1 MADTMKA
8 AVLEAVKV
16 FKIKEVPIPEIGQGE
31 VLIKVKNTGIC
42 GTDWSI
48 YNGWYSADK
57 LPMIPGHES
66 AGVIAKVGRDG
77 NGLKEGD
84 RVTVDINMSCGH
96 CYYCIRGQQLLCNNF
111 TQLGIHT
118 NGTFAEYVKAKASL
132 VHHLPDNLSFEQ
144 GAFVEPLSC
153 CIHAAKAMN
162 ARIGGSVAI
171 LGCGLGVLHARMA
184 VLRACAPVIVIGDN
198 TKRLGIAKQMGA
210 DYIIDIR
217 EVSDPVAEVKRL
229 TDGRGVDYAI
239 EAVGTTKT
247 YEQAF
252 AMLRRGGVLSAFGIT
267 GEQDVMQVRPFD
279 FVLGEKKITGSCAG
293 IGDDWPD
300 AITLLANGRI
310 DPTPLFSMRVPL
322 EDLEWSLH
330 ELRRDPNLFKIFVS
344 PETSVRAVLN

>member
-1 MADTMKA
+1 MAKTMKA
-8 AVLEAVKV
+8 AVLESVKQ
-16 FKIKEVPIPEIGQGE
+16 FKIQEVPIPEISEGE
-31 VLIKVKNTGIC
+31 VLVQVKNTGIC

-57 LPMIPGHES
+57 LPMIPGHEFS
-66 AGVIAKVGRDG
+66 GVIAQVGKNG
-77 NGLKEGD
+77 NGFKEGD
-84 RVTVDINMSCGH
+84 RVTADINMSCGH
-96 CYYCIRGQQLLCNNF
+96 CYYCIRGEQLLCNNF

-118 NGTFAEYVKAKASL
+118 NGTYAEYVKAPASL
-132 VHHLPDNLSFEQ
+132 VHHLPDNLTFEE
-144 GAFVEPLSC
+144 GAFIEPLSC
-153 CIHAAKAMN
+153 CIHAAKAVN
-162 ARIGGSVAI
+162 ARIGGSIAI

-198 TKRLGIAKQMGA
+198 TKRLQIAKDMGA
-210 DYIIDIR
+210 DYIIDVR
-217 EVSDPVAEVKRL
+217 EVEDPVVEVKKL
-229 TDGRGVDYAI
+229 TNGRGVDYAI

-252 AMLRRGGVLSAFGIT
+252 AMLRKGGVLSAFGIT
-267 GEQDVMQVRPFD
+267 GEQDVMNIRPFE

-310 DPTPLFSMRVPL
+310 DPKPLFSMKVPL

-344 PETSVRAVLN
+344 PEATKREVL

>member
-1 MADTMKA
+1 MANTMKA
-8 AVLEAVKV
+8 AVLESVKH
-16 FKIKEVPIPEIGQGE
+16 FQIKEVPIPEIGEGE
-31 VLIKVKNTGIC
+31 VLVQIKNTGIC

-57 LPMIPGHES
+57 LPMIPGHEFS
-66 AGVIAKVGRDG
+66 GVIAKVGKNG
-77 NGLKEGD
+77 NGFKEGD
-84 RVTVDINMSCGH
+84 RVTADINMSCGH
-96 CYYCIRGQQLLCNNF
+96 CYYCIRGDQLLCNNF

-118 NGTFAEYVKAKASL
+118 NGTYAEYVKASASL
-132 VHHLPDNLSFEQ
+132 VHHLPDNLSFEE
-144 GAFVEPLSC
+144 GAFIEPLSC
-153 CIHAAKAMN
+153 CIHAAKAVN
-162 ARIGGSVAI
+162 ARIGSSIAI
-171 LGCGLGVLHARMA
+171 VGCGLGVLHARMA
-184 VLRACAPVIVIGDN
+184 VLRACAPVIIIGDN
-198 TKRLGIAKQMGA
+198 KKRLSIAKQMGA
-210 DYIIDIR
+210 DYTIDIN
-217 EVSDPVAEVKRL
+217 EVADPVAEVLKL

-252 AMLRRGGVLSAFGIT
+252 AMLRKGGTLSAFGIT
-267 GEQDVMQVRPFD
+267 GEQDIMQVRPFE

-310 DPTPLFSMRVPL
+310 DPKPLFSMKVPL

-344 PETSVRAVLN
+344 PEASKREVL

>member
-1 MADTMKA
+1 MPDTMKA
-8 AVLEAVKV
+8 AVLESVKV
-16 FKIKEVPIPEIGQGE
+16 VKIKEVPIPEIGDGE
-31 VLIKVKNTGIC
+31 VLVKVKNTGIC

-57 LPMIPGHES
+57 LPMIPGHEFS
-66 AGVIAKVGRDG
+66 GVIARVGRDG

-84 RVTVDINMSCGH
+84 RVTADINMSCGH
-96 CYYCIRGQQLLCNNF
+96 CYYCIRGEQLLCNNF

-118 NGTFAEYVKAKASL
+118 NGTYAEYVKAQASL
-132 VHHLPDNLSFEQ
+132 VHHLPENLSFEE

-171 LGCGLGVLHARMA
+171 VGCGLGVLHARLA
-184 VLRACAPVIVIGDN
+184 VLRACAPVIIIGDN
-198 TKRLGIAKQMGA
+198 KKRLGIAKQMGA
-210 DYIIDIR
+210 DYTIDIN
-217 EVSDPVAEVKRL
+217 EVADPVAEVLKL

-252 AMLRRGGVLSAFGIT
+252 AMLRKGGVLSAFGIT
-267 GEQDVMQVRPFD
+267 GEQDVMQVRPFE

-300 AITLLANGRI
+300 AITLLANRRI
-310 DPTPLFSMRVPL
+310 DPKPLFSMRVPL

-344 PETSVRAVLN
+344 PEATEREVL